1 MTNEEALHCIK
12 TTDYC
17 YVVWSIEKN
26 VVIAVYPVP
35 RDATIEQGS
44 AALSKVDSEHAG
56 PTKGRFLDP
65 RTTTLTTL
73 SEEQQQTETIHDR
86 ERTFRSWQ
94 AYSTNDLLGILEHGE
109 FPPPMD
115 PFYGAQ
121 HIIEQLYYSPRRA
134 LSSEQLG
141 RLDAMAAS
149 SCASLEP
156 AVALRLEC
164 WLAVLHRDRDR
175 LERFWS
181 RWIGTVKLAASDA
194 FATATGDLQLDSG
207 PVIDSFMEVVRSS
220 GMFGPRFDAMV
231 ALGKIGSSAG
241 ETAAATIAA
250 HIYQSSQQ
258 VAAVCD
264 LSIERIRSSASD
276 WGPVGCVS
284 VEWYL

>member
-35 RDATIEQGS
+35 RDATIEQRS
-44 AALSKVDSEHAG
+44 AALSMVDSEHAG

-73 SEEQQQTETIHDR
+73 SEEQQQTETIHGR
-86 ERTFRSWQ
+86 ERTFRAWQ
-94 AYSTNDLLGILEHGE
+94 AYSTNDLLGILERGE

-121 HIIEQLYYSPRRA
+121 HIIDQLYFSPRRA

-149 SCASLEP
+149 SCASLSRLWRCDWN
-156 AVALRLEC
+156 AGSRCSIGSGSLRAFLVALDR
-164 WLAVLHRDRDR
+164 HRQV
-175 LERFWS
+175 
-181 RWIGTVKLAASDA
+181 G
-194 FATATGDLQLDSG
+194 
-207 PVIDSFMEVVRSS
+207 SF
-220 GMFGPRFDAMV
+220 G
-231 ALGKIGSSAG
+231 
-241 ETAAATIAA
+241 
-250 HIYQSSQQ
+250 
-258 VAAVCD
+258 
-264 LSIERIRSSASD
+264 RI
-276 WGPVGCVS
+276 
-284 VEWYL
+284 

>member
-1 MTNEEALHCIK
+1 
-12 TTDYC
+12 
-17 YVVWSIEKN
+17 
-26 VVIAVYPVP
+26 
-35 RDATIEQGS
+35 
-44 AALSKVDSEHAG
+44 
-56 PTKGRFLDP
+56 
-65 RTTTLTTL
+65 
-73 SEEQQQTETIHDR
+73 TETIHDR

-194 FATATGDLQLDSG
+194 FATAAGDLQLDSG

-258 VAAVCD
+258 VAAVRD
-264 LSIERIRSSASD
+264 LSIERNTPHTTHLQDPSASAKIIRERHPFEGRTLSVLSSSRRRGVWHLLVILPDGSRSLVPAAWTD
-276 WGPVGCVS
+276 WRGPTDTTRGGS
-284 VEWYL
+284 KDATIFLHHLRTLSDFLQ

>member
-73 SEEQQQTETIHDR
+73 SEEQQTETIHDR

-164 WLAVLHRDRDR
+164 WLALLHRDRDR

-194 FATATGDLQLDSG
+194 FETLWLRTGITRRPHRASAL
-207 PVIDSFMEVVRSS
+207 
-220 GMFGPRFDAMV
+220 V
-231 ALGKIGSSAG
+231 ALFA
-241 ETAAATIAA
+241 
-250 HIYQSSQQ
+250 
-258 VAAVCD
+258 
-264 LSIERIRSSASD
+264 L
-276 WGPVGCVS
+276 PVRA
-284 VEWYL
+284 LP